1 MKKNGISARAIF
13 ITDLFVIY
21 ACFGLV
27 FIHYNSW
34 GLLPLKAVL
43 LMGYIGFLWFFIAIS
58 SSISNIDS
66 KTVVLNVF
74 KNTLTGFSV
83 LCAGVVFA
91 VAIGGEF
98 RPNDKLILY
107 PIFFAFISSLIFRVF
122 YILVL
127 GHLIKHGYKQ
137 KKLLLIGGGRV
148 AKKVINQILASP
160 EFGYNLHGVLAEHY
174 HESLPGDLY
183 LGKLERFSEIVRS
196 HLADEV
202 IVALPLRM
210 EKEIIDIVA
219 KCECEGIRVR
229 IVPDFYRLVR
239 NRAVMDK
246 LGDIPLISIRE
257 EPLSS
262 MKNRILKRGFDILF
276 SFAML
281 ILLSPL
287 FLLLAVVIKL
297 TSHGPV
303 LFKQRRI
310 GANNVE
316 FDVCKFRT
324 MIVQDNNE
332 SDRIWTTEND
342 SRVTGIGKFMR
353 KTNLDE
359 FPQFWNVLIGNMS
372 VVGPRPERGYFVE
385 QFKEEIPNYKV
396 RHLVKSGI
404 TGWAQ
409 VNGWRGNTSI
419 TKRVE
424 HDIYYLENW
433 NFWLDIKIIWLT
445 VFGKK
450 TNSNAY

>member
-1 MKKNGISARAIF
+1 
-13 ITDLFVIY
+13 
-21 ACFGLV
+21 
-27 FIHYNSW
+27 
-34 GLLPLKAVL
+34 
-43 LMGYIGFLWFFIAIS
+43 MGYIGFLWFFIALG

-66 KTVVLNVF
+66 KTSVFNVF

-91 VAIGGEF
+91 VAVGGQF
-98 RPNDKLILY
+98 RSNDKLILY
-107 PIFFAFISSLIFRVF
+107 PLFFAFIISSIFRVF
-122 YILVL
+122 YILIL
-127 GHLIKHGYKQ
+127 RCFIKHGYKQ
-137 KKLLLIGGGRV
+137 KKLLLIGGGRI
-148 AKKVINQILASP
+148 AEKVINQILTFP

-174 HESLPGDLY
+174 HESLPRDLY

-210 EKEIIDIVA
+210 GKEIIDIVE
-219 KCECEGIRVR
+219 KCENEGIRVR

-262 MKNRILKRGFDILF
+262 MKNRMVKRGFDILF
-276 SFAML
+276 SSAVL

-287 FLLLAVVIKL
+287 FLLLAIFIKL

-303 LFKQRRI
+303 LFKQKRV

-316 FDVCKFRT
+316 FDIYKFRT
-324 MIVQDNNE
+324 MIVQDNKE
-332 SDRIWTTEND
+332 SDSIWTTEND
-342 SRVTGIGKFMR
+342 SRVTMLGKFMR

-372 VVGPRPERGYFVE
+372 LVGPRPEREYFVE
-385 QFKEEIPNYKV
+385 QFKKEIPNYKV

-419 TKRVE
+419 AKRIE

-433 NFWLDIKIIWLT
+433 SFWLDIKIIWLT
-445 VFGKK
+445 VFGE
-450 TNSNAY
+450 NVNRNAY